1 MLNESS
7 PNNLIRSSL
16 CHILPSAIGWILL
29 IFLIH
34 LIIRFGGLLDPLF
47 IPLSMVILW
56 PLPWVLSDK
65 DGRRELKIA
74 SLGSPLWFLTGPALA
89 IALLAISAGAS
100 WIIFG
105 TTGTNWFVQHAIAL
119 SESLSNLPEQTSLLQ
134 LFTIATV
141 PAMLFS
147 PIGEEF
153 LYRGYLQQA
162 FSDRYGRSAGLWIQ
176 ATAFALVHM
185 SHYGL
190 QPFEPALLMVFLP
203 SMLAAGLLFGWIR
216 NQSGS
221 LWPAVVSHSIYNA
234 GLNGI
239 VFIFLPGWL

>member
-1 MLNESS
+1 MVS
-7 PNNLIRSSL
+7 PGSPHWYFTGSL
-16 CHILPSAIGWILL
+16 LSI
-29 IFLIH
+29 
-34 LIIRFGGLLDPLF
+34 GLL
-47 IPLSMVILW
+47 
-56 PLPWVLSDK
+56 
-65 DGRRELKIA
+65 
-74 SLGSPLWFLTGPALA
+74 T
-89 IALLAISAGAS
+89 ISAGAS
-100 WIIFG
+100 WMFFG
-105 TTGTNWFVQHAIAL
+105 TTETNWLVQHAIAL
-119 SESLSNLPEQTSLLQ
+119 SESLSNLPDQTSLLQ
-134 LFTIATV
+134 LFIFATV

-162 FSDRYGRSAGLWIQ
+162 FSDHYGRSAGLWIQ

-190 QPFEPALLMVFLP
+190 KPLEPVLLMVFLP